1 MGARQRESVASSPRV
16 NRRLL
21 SVVLAAL
28 LLVGIGAAVLLGRGG
43 SKSPSTASGG
53 SPTVVHGVI
62 GSEKAPFFADADVQV
77 AFARHGYRV
86 QVDTAGSREMVKT
99 TDLSK
104 YDFAFPAGAPQG
116 QAIKQA
122 RHARAAYVP
131 FFTPMAI
138 ATFTPIVDLLTRAGV
153 VSKDAN
159 GGQLVFSVNKYLA
172 LVQQHKRWS
181 DVQPNTAYNVN
192 KSILV
197 SSTDVRTSN
206 SAAMYLSL
214 ASYAANSGNIVDSD
228 ATADGLVAQLAP
240 LFLEQGFIA
249 SSSEEPF
256 QDYLSIGIGKEPM
269 VMIYEAQFRGEQ
281 IAHDPA
287 LTTDRVLMYPS
298 PTVFSK
304 HTFVPL
310 SDAGDAV
317 GQLLMND
324 PDLRHLAVRLGF
336 RTGDAA
342 YEQSFAHQQ
351 GLPNL
356 PQLIDVVDP
365 PTFDV
370 LEHLINAIAAKYQ
383 EAVHS

>member
-1 MGARQRESVASSPRV
+1 V

-21 SVVLAAL
+21 SVVLAAM
-28 LLVGIGAAVLLGRGG
+28 LLVGIGVALVLGRGG
-43 SKSPSTASGG
+43 SKSSSDAGAG
-53 SPTVVHGVI
+53 SLTTVHGVI
-62 GSEKAPFFADADVQV
+62 GSEKAPFFADSGVQA
-77 AFARHGYRV
+77 AFARHGFKV
-86 QVDTAGSREMVKT
+86 VVDTAGSREMVKT

-138 ATFTPIVDLLTRAGV
+138 ATFKPIVDLLTAAGV
-153 VSKDAN
+153 VTKDPN
-159 GGQLVFSVNKYLA
+159 GGQLVFNVKEYLA
-172 LVQQHKRWS
+172 LVQKHERWN
-181 DVQPNTAYNVN
+181 DLKPNTTYNVN
-192 KSILV
+192 KSILI

-214 ASYAANSGNIVDSD
+214 ASYEADAGNIVDSD
-228 ATADGLVAQLAP
+228 TTADGLIAALAP

-269 VMIYEAQFRGEQ
+269 VMVYEAQFRGEQ

-287 LTTDRVLMYPS
+287 LTSDRVLMYPS
-298 PTVFSK
+298 PTVFAK

-310 SDAGDAV
+310 SDDGDRV
-317 GQLLMND
+317 GQLLMTD
-324 PDLRHLAVRLGF
+324 PDLRHLAVRFGF
-336 RTGDAA
+336 RTGDAG
-342 YEQSFAHQQ
+342 YQQSFARQQ
-351 GLPNL
+351 GLSDL

-365 PTFDV
+365 PTFEV
-370 LEHLINAIAAKYQ
+370 LEHMINAIAAKYQ
-383 EAVHS
+383 EATPS